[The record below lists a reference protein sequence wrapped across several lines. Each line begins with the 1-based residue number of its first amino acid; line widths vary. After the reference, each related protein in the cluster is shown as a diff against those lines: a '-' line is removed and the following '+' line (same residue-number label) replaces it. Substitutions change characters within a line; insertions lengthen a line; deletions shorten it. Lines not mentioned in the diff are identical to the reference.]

1 MATSRPQA
9 LGFWALLALVIGNM
23 VGSGIYVLPSQ
34 LAPLGWNQFIGW
46 GITIV
51 GALALG
57 VVFAALGRRLPL
69 AGGPYAYAREAFGPL
84 AGFVSAWAYWVMSWV
99 GNAAVA
105 VAVVAAL
112 AAIFPVLA
120 STTGAPAFLAVA
132 CVWVV
137 TLVNIR
143 GVGSAGRLQEVTV
156 ALKLVPLI
164 ALILLAL
171 WFALSG
177 EPRAPDPGVPLS
189 SGAIATAAGLT
200 FWAFLGLEAAT
211 VPADKVVDPGRNIPR
226 ATLWGVALTGAVY
239 LGISAAFA
247 FYMPAA
253 EASASSAPVADFLG
267 RVFGHEVAVVVAL
280 CAAISAFGTLNGWV
294 LVQAEMPWAMAK
306 GGVFPAW
313 FGAEN
318 AAGSP
323 VRSHLVSSSLLSVVT
338 LMNYQRGLG
347 DLFNFIASV
356 SLAAG
361 LLAYLMSAF
370 AVLRLGRDSVVTLLA
385 AMVSAGYI
393 CWAEWGLGGKDLA
406 NGLLY
411 GEWGASA
418 DVILYAGLLIVA
430 GLPVYWWVRSARS
443 S

>member
-1 MATSRPQA
+1 MTGTSQRR

-23 VGSGIYVLPSQ
+23 VGSGIYVLPAQ
-34 LAPLGWNQFIGW
+34 LAPLGWNQFAGW
-46 GITIV
+46 AITIV
-51 GALALG
+51 GAMALG
-57 VVFAALGRRLPL
+57 LVFAALGRRLPL

-84 AGFVSAWAYWVMSWV
+84 AGFTAAWAYWVMSWV

-105 VAVVAAL
+105 VAVVSAL
-112 AAIFPVLA
+112 AAIFPSLA
-120 STTGAPAFLAVA
+120 TTTGAPAVLAVA
-132 CVWVV
+132 CVWIV

-143 GVGSAGRLQEVTV
+143 GVRSAGRLQEWTV
-156 ALKLVPLI
+156 ALKLLPLVL
-164 ALILLAL
+164 LILLAL
-171 WFALSG
+171 WFALTG
-177 EPRAPDPGVPLS
+177 APRAPDPHVPFTTDK
-189 SGAIATAAGLT
+189 IAAAAGLT

-211 VPADKVVDPGRNIPR
+211 VPADKVEDPARNIPL
-226 ATLWGVALTGAVY
+226 ATLWGVGLAGLVY

-247 FYMPAA
+247 FYMPMA
-253 EASASSAPVADFLG
+253 EAAASTAPVADFLG
-267 RVFGHEVAVVVAL
+267 RVFGPEVAVVVAL

-323 VRSHLVSSSLLSVVT
+323 VRSHLVSSSLLSIVT

-356 SLAAG
+356 SLSAG
-361 LLAYLMSAF
+361 LVAYLMSAF
-370 AVLRLGRDSVVTLLA
+370 AVLRLSRDRVLTLLA
-385 AMVSAGYI
+385 AVVAAAYVF
-393 CWAEWGLGGKDLA
+393 WAEYGLGIEA
-406 NGLLY
+406 M
-411 GEWGASA
+411 A
-418 DVILYAGLLIVA
+418 YAGALLLA
-430 GLPVYWWVRSARS
+430 GLPVYWWVRNAKS